1 MGTGL
6 GWRWQEVHSACAAS
20 SLKGRGAR
28 QNGIHNPASL
38 EGPTA
43 VISIL
48 TGHMA
53 AHLTGWS
60 HQLSLSWPLARPAL
74 RRGPSLPQEGRT
86 EPQAPEWTGHSR
98 THLGLLGAT
107 LMQQW
112 TQRGAFFPPQF
123 PSVCCYGD
131 RLPDYWRAFHTLWTL
146 PFPTEKGPPEPC
158 AGHQIWL
165 EFSDIVLFS
174 LCLFLRLPSIYGTKC
189 WLSIYGGI

>member
-107 LMQQW
+107 VMQQW
-112 TQRGAFFPPQF
+112 TQRGAFVPPQF

-131 RLPDYWRAFHTLWTL
+131 QKPSPWLLVLSTLCEHFLFQQRRGLQSPVLATSSGWSFVT
-146 PFPTEKGPPEPC
+146 
-158 AGHQIWL
+158 
-165 EFSDIVLFS
+165 LFS
-174 LCLFLRLPSIYGTKC
+174 LCFFWGV
-189 WLSIYGGI
+189 GGSRQGFSV